1 MSFSMTSFLQ
11 NELCFDLNSKHI
23 FKHSS
28 QDNVIN
34 SEVKIP
40 FSFENKSNLDLNQDN
55 NANDVK
61 INTDEV
67 KKDIECSLTSIDSV
81 QSNLLTDISVN
92 ENKKNYVSDKQKL
105 FEVET
110 KQESN
115 GKLKR
120 ELSTFS
126 FEQVLNAPKK

>member
-1 MSFSMTSFLQ
+1 ME
-11 NELCFDLNSKHI
+11 NN
-23 FKHSS
+23 
-28 QDNVIN
+28 NVIIIK
-34 SEVKIP
+34 EKYKILEQINQGA
-40 FSFENKSNLDLNQDN
+40 FGITYKCLDLNQDN

-61 INTDEV
+61 MNTDEV

-126 FEQVLNAPKK
+126 FE

>member
-1 MSFSMTSFLQ
+1 
-11 NELCFDLNSKHI
+11 
-23 FKHSS
+23 
-28 QDNVIN
+28 VIN